1 MRSIKRLGVGIVAAA
16 AAFAMVGA
24 PAAQA
29 GTSDSTSNGTAAAAA
44 VPAKS
49 LTGYKHV
56 GQKENWWC
64 GPASAYILIAGMKH
78 YGKISSTKSKAH
90 PTWGFSQKNLASSSY
105 LKANGGGGTQR
116 ADMRNGIN
124 KWIGKSFFDVFSN
137 PTPAQFK
144 DRLGKDVRKG
154 YAVAVAALEHAG
166 SHHYNGHPRSKTIDH
181 WVVARGYSANY
192 TKTHFIDPATTVWSA
207 VDPYFSY
214 NTNDFVNRFV
224 KPSKAI
230 VW

>member
-1 MRSIKRLGVGIVAAA
+1 MRSIKRLGVGVVAAA
-16 AAFAMVGA
+16 ATFSMLGAA
-24 PAAQA
+24 PAQA
-29 GTSDSTSNGTAAAAA
+29 ATDDGTGTATAAA

-64 GPASAYILIAGMKH
+64 GPASAYIIIAGMKH

-90 PTWGFSQKNLASSSY
+90 PSWSFSQANLASGSY

-116 ADMRNGIN
+116 ADMARGIN
-124 KWIGKSFFDVFSN
+124 KWIGKDWYHVLSN
-137 PTPAQFK
+137 PSSTQFK
-144 DRLGKDVRKG
+144 DRVGKDIRKG

-166 SHHYNGHPRSKTIDH
+166 GSHYNGHPRSKTIDH
-181 WVVARGYSANY
+181 WVVARGYTANY
-192 TKTHFIDPATTVWSA
+192 AKTHFVDPATTVWGP
-207 VDPYFSY
+207 VEPYFSY